1 MIALCLLVKTM
12 DLNLNEYKH
21 TDEFQSKEDV
31 IMAKFDIINLLGS
44 TIERPFSIL
53 FVDRQDAEKYKEFAN
68 CEVYEIPFAL
78 GIGFDNALVLVWQ

>member
-1 MIALCLLVKTM
+1 M
-12 DLNLNEYKH
+12 DLSIDKYKH
-21 TDEFQSKEDV
+21 TDEFQSKKDV

-44 TIERPFSIL
+44 TIKRPFSIL
-53 FVDRQDAEKYKEFAN
+53 IVERPDAEKYKEFAN